1 MLRVN
6 MNENVTVHK
15 APERQAAVQ
24 GQLSTGR
31 DVGQN
36 RATAWTPSQMAGASS
51 TSWRAIP
58 PHSEA
63 VHSRAVKRTAD
74 FSTEAAS
81 AKRPK
86 GPETTT
92 QPWQFKEQVND
103 AVRQLCDERDRNKPD
118 HLSFCLRV
126 VDTYKMFIKHLGNMQ
141 FQWRRNTCDSCR
153 RHVISGMEALY
164 HENLDEILM
173 FFHDQAAA
181 GRAWVYTGK
190 LDKVA
195 QGFNALGCKA
205 RNATDNKALLT
216 RIWDMCLNE
225 DLNYLKHLKDSPN
238 NDYSARRTAG
248 NIQWLAG
255 DQSPSCILDL
265 ISDESRKKIME
276 QAESLCQEVTRS
288 DMAHSDAGE
297 KKEDVTHKTTDAMME
312 KRKHHDRIL
321 EQLNKLRSRLKTE
334 EGVVDYHGS
343 VRNYKRIDHL
353 KKLSTLYEEY
363 KKLVDDPDTVLFKGL
378 VDLIAPFV
386 HEERDKLEKGAYDN
400 DRELKE
406 EVSLLVGNPE
416 EESWLSR
423 ECKDLHSGCM
433 QSQSTVIPAEQE
445 HEVFHTR
452 IHQLFAMLKNETA
465 TIDDYITVLK
475 QIKQLR
481 DDLEGNPGKI
491 SEKRLASIQQRIK
504 QTETVAYAA
513 SFAPIIEEYKQY
525 SQSPPSCRGVEQKY
539 AVMYCHKDKI
549 IKLSP
554 YTFVLYGRKS
564 LMCWQYAASCAWYH
578 DLERLRHQTSFS
590 EDDVNNLLDLKAAA
604 PNLPLRQI
612 ESHLLTTLKNL
623 FRFMLQANPGTAL
636 IEKVTKLSEWIY
648 YLGRT
653 SRHNHGIFRELYE
666 YNEEWREKYVS
677 EGGRAATSYAP
688 AARMPSFVRPGGIP
702 GAFPTAFD
710 CPPPMRLQNVPY
722 MRQFSIPFPCPGVP
736 TPAPFGAFQQSGS
749 SIPCR
754 APIAQSVAGS
764 RPFPPPWLINRPFLP
779 RIPEPACNRADF
791 RRPPV
796 CGQIRPRWRQAESR
810 QQYEPRR
817 SAMPFEEYRSGY
829 SFSSNIW

>member
-6 MNENVTVHK
+6 MNENVAVHK

-31 DVGQN
+31 VVGQN
-36 RATAWTPSQMAGASS
+36 RATIQKPGQMAGVSS
-51 TSWRAIP
+51 TTFRRAIP

-63 VHSRAVKRTAD
+63 VHSRAVKRTTD
-74 FSTEAAS
+74 FSSEAVS
-81 AKRPK
+81 IERPK
-86 GPETTT
+86 RPETTIE
-92 QPWQFKEQVND
+92 PWQFKKQVDD
-103 AVRQLCDERDRNKPD
+103 AVRQLCDERDRNEPD

-141 FQWRRNTCDSCR
+141 FQWRHNTYESCR
-153 RHVISGMEALY
+153 RHVISKMEALY
-164 HENLDEILM
+164 HENLDEILTL
-173 FFHDQAAA
+173 FHDQAAA
-181 GRAWVYTGK
+181 GRAWVYTDK

-195 QGFNALGCKA
+195 QGFNALGRKA

-216 RIWDMCLNE
+216 RIWNMYLNE

-238 NDYSARRTAG
+238 NDYSARRTAE

-255 DQSPSCILDL
+255 DQSPSCILGL

-276 QAESLCQEVTRS
+276 QAQSLHQEVTRS

-334 EGVVDYHGS
+334 GDVVDYHGS
-343 VRNYKRIDHL
+343 VRNCKRIDHL
-353 KKLSTLYEEY
+353 RKLSTLYEEY

-400 DRELKE
+400 DRKLKE
-406 EVSLLVGNPE
+406 EVSLLVGNLE
-416 EESWLSR
+416 EENWFSR
-423 ECKDLHSGCM
+423 EYKDPHSGCM

-445 HEVFHTR
+445 HEEFHMR
-452 IHQLFAMLKNETA
+452 IHQIFAILKNEAA
-465 TIDDYITVLK
+465 TIDDRITALA

-481 DDLEGNPGKI
+481 DDLEGKQRKFP
-491 SEKRLASIQQRIK
+491 EKKLTRIQQHI
-504 QTETVAYAA
+504 QSAENMAYTAL
-513 SFAPIIEEYKQY
+513 FAPILNEYGQNK
-525 SQSPPSCRGVEQKY
+525 GHAE
-539 AVMYCHKDKI
+539 MYRHKDEFV
-549 IKLSP
+549 KLNP
-554 YTFVLYGRKS
+554 YVFVFNTYDTLKV
-564 LMCWQYAASCAWYH
+564 WQCAASYAWYH
-578 DLERLRHQTSFS
+578 DLDRLRHQTFFS
-590 EDDVNNLLDLKAAA
+590 ENDVDNLLDLKDAA
-604 PNLPLRQI
+604 PELPISQI
-612 ESHLLTTLKNL
+612 RNHLMTTLTNL
-623 FRFMLQANPGTAL
+623 FQTMLQTNLSPAL
-636 IEKVTKLSEWIY
+636 IEKVTELSEWIDDID
-648 YLGRT
+648 R
-653 SRHNHGIFRELYE
+653 RHCNVSPALHE
-666 YNEEWREKYVS
+666 YNKEWREKYVS

-702 GAFPTAFD
+702 GAFPTDFD

-829 SFSSNIW
+829 SSSSDTW